1 MKTITTIEE
10 LMKTIKENGNCG
22 LRGASEHDLQ
32 LINDGYNYLD
42 CSQDLYNERDC
53 DYDENA
59 SYLPGTSAISAVIV
73 WDVDDEDDIANITE
87 RLSEAKGYAGY
98 HHQTDVV
105 LLITGDDER
114 YGVDPNEVVLGYQY
128 GDDYCGAKILA
139 KVEIA

>member
-32 LINDGYNYLD
+32 LINDGCNYLD
-42 CSQDLYNERDC
+42 CSQDLYDDRDC

-59 SYLPGTSAISAVIV
+59 SSLPGTSAICAEIICGVG
-73 WDVDDEDDIANITE
+73 DEDNIANIKE
-87 RLSEAKGYAGY
+87 RLSEAKGYAEY

-105 LLITGDDER
+105 LLITGDNEE

-128 GDDYCGAKILA
+128 GDNYDGAKILA